1 MQQWR
6 KKNENVT
13 SYFKNVIGRVRRGST
28 DNSAAEAGVLCLC
41 IHRNRSH
48 RRDIAGSQ
56 LGMFLQIIHPT
67 GAMNERLSSLT
78 ARSRRSTTR
87 SFWSKSCRLTCRS
100 RAWMNICTSD
110 TAFSFRA
117 SVKSMYRST
126 FSVAYTRQQW
136 FQPSVGRLTDSTNV
150 LCPLFDET
158 EILILGDNRSISSS
172 LDKMINSNS
181 LPVSKQS
188 KNDFIEAVHQ
198 TGVYAQRR
206 YVHSTLPRRF

>member
-78 ARSRRSTTR
+78 ARSRRSTAR

-100 RAWMNICTSD
+100 RRWSTQPRAWMNIC
-110 TAFSFRA
+110 RA

-126 FSVAYTRQQW
+126 FAVAYTRQQ
-136 FQPSVGRLTDSTNV
+136 
-150 LCPLFDET
+150 
-158 EILILGDNRSISSS
+158 
-172 LDKMINSNS
+172 
-181 LPVSKQS
+181 
-188 KNDFIEAVHQ
+188 
-198 TGVYAQRR
+198 
-206 YVHSTLPRRF
+206 